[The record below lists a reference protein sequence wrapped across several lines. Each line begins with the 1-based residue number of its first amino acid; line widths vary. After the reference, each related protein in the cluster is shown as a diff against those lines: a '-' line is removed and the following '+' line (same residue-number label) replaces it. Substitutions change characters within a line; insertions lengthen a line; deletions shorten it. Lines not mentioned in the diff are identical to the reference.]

1 MLPGDLTGARHL
13 IATQGGLKLTA
24 GALVNAAPMQPSAGG
39 QIVYRR

>member
-1 MLPGDLTGARHL
+1 VLPGDLTGARQL
-13 IATQGGLKLTA
+13 VATQGGLKLTA